1 MKSPLNTI
9 LLFFVFHLGLLLGA
23 AITPARLAVAAP
35 PKLAAKP
42 LPARMTADEAVDLDS
57 YRLAIGLVLQRA
69 QDAIRPINRKL
80 QALCDKYK
88 IDRTDLD
95 TGAVSVNSDG
105 TITRQAAVPGPE
117 LMKLPTEKTPVSK
130 APEKPATAK

>member
-23 AITPARLAVAAP
+23 VTPQRAALAAP
-35 PKLAAKP
+35 PKSAAKP
-42 LPARMTADEAVDLDS
+42 LPARMTVDEAVDLDS

>member
-23 AITPARLAVAAP
+23 AAPQRVAFAAP
-35 PKLAAKP
+35 PKPAAKP

-95 TGAVSVNSDG
+95 TGAVSVNADG
-105 TITRQAAVPGPE
+105 VITRQAAVPGPE
-117 LMKLPTEKTPVSK
+117 LMKLPAEKSPAGAK
-130 APEKPATAK
+130 APEKPAAK